1 MRCEMK
7 VKEHKQQLEHLSD
20 NTDIQI
26 CVGRKLYQID
36 NITTV
41 IDMDTNIGSFVI
53 NVKEDN
59 N

>member
-1 MRCEMK
+1 MK

-26 CVGRKLYQID
+26 CVGHKLYQID

-53 NVKEDN
+53 NVKD
-59 N
+59 